1 MADFDMLGVGENVEI
16 EEIDWE
22 THHQIFDGELDAS
35 TSRKEAEEEM
45 EMVLN
50 PIKTEK
56 TMLRDPD
63 SDCRKKRFKTVNETE
78 LQELKERRQSKATKF
93 NTKWGVNLFQEWS
106 VEALG
111 LPTDFHKISATEL
124 NKQLE
129 KFYAEATPKP
139 NEKRSQYMTKE
150 QATEYHS
157 NTYKSIRSAINR
169 HVHDIGRQFDIVRDR
184 EFRGSNN
191 VLDGKLKKKIYKKG
205 SLDQQST
212 RLLFLKMILIKFQLT
227 FMEIQLLCL

>member
-1 MADFDMLGVGENVEI
+1 MADFDMLGVGENVEN

-22 THHQIFDGELDAS
+22 TLHQIFDGEFDAS

-50 PIKTEK
+50 PIKTEE

-111 LPTDFHKISATEL
+111 QPTDFHKISATEL

-129 KFYAEATPKP
+129 KFYAEATLKP
-139 NEKRSQYMTKE
+139 NEKRAQSMTKE

-157 NTYKSIRSAINR
+157 NTYKSI
-169 HVHDIGRQFDIVRDR
+169 
-184 EFRGSNN
+184 
-191 VLDGKLKKKIYKKG
+191 
-205 SLDQQST
+205 
-212 RLLFLKMILIKFQLT
+212 
-227 FMEIQLLCL
+227 